1 MILRRGAIMKRYVLA
16 LILGLIIFIAGCSTP
31 QELTG
36 GAIGE
41 TVKNRDSLEI
51 KGSDT
56 LVQLVSALAEEYSQ
70 QDPQVRMTV
79 TGGGSGTGIAALI
92 NGEADIADSSRAM
105 KEKEI
110 TQAKERGI
118 NPSELIIAR
127 DMLSVVVN
135 KDNPLSELT
144 LEQISSIFKGETTNW
159 KEVGG
164 NNQEITLYG
173 RQSTSGTYVFFMED
187 VVKGDYSQN
196 MRNLEG
202 SQAIVE
208 AVKQDK
214 NGIGYDGLGYV
225 VDDDGKVI
233 NGLKVIKVARDQNSE
248 YLSPLDYSSQAEYPI
263 SRLLYQYFAKKP
275 EQGSTLYNFLR
286 FELSEKGQEI
296 VTKSGFLP
304 LTLTEKKLN
313 EEQL

>member
-1 MILRRGAIMKRYVLA
+1 MKKYILA
-16 LILGLIIFIAGCSTP
+16 LLLGLIIVTAGCSTQ
-31 QELTG
+31 QEVTG
-36 GAIGE
+36 AAVGE
-41 TVKNRDSLEI
+41 TVKIRESLEI

-56 LVQLVSALAEEYSQ
+56 MVQVVSALAEEYSR
-70 QDPQVRMTV
+70 QDTRARMTV

-110 TQAKERGI
+110 TEAKERGI
-118 NPSELIIAR
+118 TPYEFIIAR

-135 KDNPLSELT
+135 EDNPISELT
-144 LEQISSIFKGETTNW
+144 FEQISSIFKGETTNW

-164 NNQEITLYG
+164 NDQKITLYG

-187 VVKGDYSQN
+187 VVKGDYSQK

-208 AVKQDK
+208 AVKQDE
-214 NGIGYDGLGYV
+214 NGVGYDGLGYV
-225 VDDDGKVI
+225 VDDEGKI
-233 NGLKVIKVARDQNSE
+233 ISGIKAIKVARDQNSE
-248 YLSPLDYSSQAEYPI
+248 YISPLDASKQAKYPI

-275 EQGSTLYNFLR
+275 EQGSALYNFLR
-286 FELSEKGQEI
+286 FELSEKGQDI

-304 LTLTEKKLN
+304 ITVTEKKLN
-313 EEQL
+313 EQRLG